1 MDINYI
7 NLSNVHVRNSILWF
21 VCQCEIF
28 FVLFKVKSLNK
39 EGKLLYTKSFII
51 NCIFSESL
59 STHNATI
66 KRSSAESDIKW
77 TLCGKKKKKLLLEQ
91 DAIKT
96 TNTTE
101 KEEVEA
107 GKRE

>member
-1 MDINYI
+1 MYI
-7 NLSNVHVRNSILWF
+7 
-21 VCQCEIF
+21 
-28 FVLFKVKSLNK
+28 
-39 EGKLLYTKSFII
+39 KSFII

-77 TLCGKKKKKLLLEQ
+77 TLCGKKEKSCFLGQ

-96 TNTTE
+96 ANTREESEAEKDGVEVDMRVVFLIHVLLLLLFCNTTLFMS
-101 KEEVEA
+101 
-107 GKRE
+107 